1 VVQINF
7 TGWTDDA
14 FPSGDDAMES
24 LKLALHDYMAYL
36 LSSPDK
42 VMVHCSMGLGKTGA
56 MIAWAHIIIQLH
68 AQKNAGVEDPKFSIF
83 STIRRFTSQRFG
95 IIWTK
100 EQYFFLY
107 EFM

>member
-1 VVQINF
+1 MVQINF

-68 AQKNAGVEDPKFSIF
+68 A
-83 STIRRFTSQRFG
+83 
-95 IIWTK
+95 
-100 EQYFFLY
+100 
-107 EFM
+107 